1 MFKDFKELLSAL
13 NAHKVRYL
21 VIGGQAVNIHA
32 QPRATKD
39 LDLWM
44 SPDPANASALFKALS
59 EFGAPLE
66 GIAPETLLKKGEF
79 FRMGVPPLM
88 VDILCDMKGVD
99 FDEAWVRRLDV
110 IVDKRTK
117 LTASF
122 IGQEDLITAKKAAGR
137 PQDIADVAA
146 LEKAKKAAQPLRK
159 RKPRSR

>member
-21 VIGGQAVNIHA
+21 VIGGQAVNVHA

-44 SPDPANASALFKALS
+44 SPDPANAVALFEALS

-66 GIAPETLLKKGEF
+66 GIEVETLLKKGEF
-79 FRMGVPPLM
+79 FRMGVPPVM
-88 VDILCDMKGVD
+88 VDILSDMEGVD
-99 FDEAWVRRLDV
+99 FDEAWARRLDV
-110 IVDKRTK
+110 VVDNRTK
-117 LTASF
+117 LTAGF
-122 IGQEDLITAKKAAGR
+122 IGCEDLIAAKKAAGR

-146 LEKAKKAAQPLRK
+146 LEKAKKTAQTPPK

>member
-122 IGQEDLITAKKAAGR
+122 IGQEDLITAT
-137 PQDIADVAA
+137 
-146 LEKAKKAAQPLRK
+146 AKKEAEVKIR
-159 RKPRSR
+159 